1 MMYRRRK
8 VKVQVDGT
16 VFVRNLTKYLHVATS
31 YSLSCNEPCHVL
43 MDIQTHEAGAQVIWK
58 IPLEEVEKESD
69 MELTL
74 TAVTLLRA

>member
-1 MMYRRRK
+1 
-8 VKVQVDGT
+8 
-16 VFVRNLTKYLHVATS
+16 
-31 YSLSCNEPCHVL
+31 